1 MRLHNIFISV
11 TVILIPVIIFAGQNP
26 VIWDNAHSLYMKKC
40 IPTIKKKLNS
50 FISSLNEDA
59 AIPIWVFFTD
69 KGVFDQAEYN
79 SRLSLSRAN
88 LSPAAYN
95 RRLKARGS
103 ENLVDFRDLDVNRD
117 YIDSVLNTGAGLRNE
132 LKWFNA
138 VTVNALPDQIKIIAS
153 FPFVRYVKSV
163 AYSKVDYDV
172 KLKPISPEMR
182 LVSLDY
188 GASLGQLNQI
198 NLITAHELGFKG
210 QDVIICMMDT
220 GYRQGHDTFQNII
233 NDGRLLAQYDFI
245 NGDYNT
251 DYDPAQDWSSQ
262 PNHGTLTWSTLGGE
276 SEGDLY
282 GPSYMASFILCKTE
296 DVSSERHIEEDN
308 WAAGAQWAESMG
320 ASVISSSL
328 SYRWFDPE
336 EGDYSYEDLDG
347 NTTIVTIAADL
358 AAYNGIAVANSAGNA
373 GSSSGSIGAPT
384 DADSLIACGAVN
396 SDGEL
401 ASFSS
406 RGPTYDG
413 RIKPEVC
420 AQGVS
425 TVCAD
430 PNDYGGYGTASGTSL
445 SAPLIG
451 GACGILF
458 SAHPNWTGIMVR
470 EALMATADRFD
481 QPGNDYGWGIVD
493 IGRALYY
500 NPETDIIFIH
510 TPVLIASENHPI
522 AINASVY
529 GGADINN
536 VYLYYRVGN
545 SGAFSEIAMETSN
558 GEDFTGEIPGMSGNE
573 IQYYLKAVDTES
585 IYAFHPLGEQMHP
598 IKINLNSNL
607 VSDSFEDGQHLWNAG
622 GTNNFWGVCSY
633 YAYTGNLCISDSPIT
648 LYRNNTDSWLESAFV
663 YDLSDTED
671 AVFSFKYR
679 GTLELNH
686 DFLYLEVS
694 VDGGENWN
702 TFPDAI
708 TGSFPDFVEYSVSLN
723 DYAGNSNVR
732 FRFHL
737 VTDGSGCEE
746 GIYIDDIFIM
756 SQTPVPTLTEWG
768 MIILALLLLAAGSI
782 TVIRKHRTACN
793 C

>member
-103 ENLVDFRDLDVNRD
+103 ENLVDFRDLDVSRD

-138 VTVNALPDQIKIIAS
+138 VTVNASPDQIKIIAS

-245 NGDYNT
+245 NDDYNT

-336 EGDYSYEDLDG
+336 EGDYQ
-347 NTTIVTIAADL
+347 
-358 AAYNGIAVANSAGNA
+358 
-373 GSSSGSIGAPT
+373 
-384 DADSLIACGAVN
+384 DSMPKN
-396 SDGEL
+396 
-401 ASFSS
+401 
-406 RGPTYDG
+406 
-413 RIKPEVC
+413 
-420 AQGVS
+420 
-425 TVCAD
+425 
-430 PNDYGGYGTASGTSL
+430 N
-445 SAPLIG
+445 
-451 GACGILF
+451 
-458 SAHPNWTGIMVR
+458 
-470 EALMATADRFD
+470 EA
-481 QPGNDYGWGIVD
+481 
-493 IGRALYY
+493 
-500 NPETDIIFIH
+500 
-510 TPVLIASENHPI
+510 
-522 AINASVY
+522 
-529 GGADINN
+529 
-536 VYLYYRVGN
+536 
-545 SGAFSEIAMETSN
+545 
-558 GEDFTGEIPGMSGNE
+558 
-573 IQYYLKAVDTES
+573 
-585 IYAFHPLGEQMHP
+585 
-598 IKINLNSNL
+598 
-607 VSDSFEDGQHLWNAG
+607 
-622 GTNNFWGVCSY
+622 
-633 YAYTGNLCISDSPIT
+633 
-648 LYRNNTDSWLESAFV
+648 
-663 YDLSDTED
+663 
-671 AVFSFKYR
+671 
-679 GTLELNH
+679 
-686 DFLYLEVS
+686 
-694 VDGGENWN
+694 
-702 TFPDAI
+702 
-708 TGSFPDFVEYSVSLN
+708 
-723 DYAGNSNVR
+723 
-732 FRFHL
+732 
-737 VTDGSGCEE
+737 
-746 GIYIDDIFIM
+746 
-756 SQTPVPTLTEWG
+756 
-768 MIILALLLLAAGSI
+768 
-782 TVIRKHRTACN
+782 
-793 C
+793 